1 MGCALAER
9 VAVKKGGQEW
19 RVTSVCV
26 IPGVQSTELV
36 KMGNVN
42 AERAGMGSTAPL
54 MAALT
59 CAMATGGARW
69 ARTAG
74 SVSARPAGEGLD
86 ATLPW
91 KPPVPIT
98 RITREMAWLTA

>member
-1 MGCALAER
+1 MAPMGCALAER

-42 AERAGMGSTAPL
+42 AERAGIGSTAPL
-54 MAALT
+54 VGKRQAPKQAHI
-59 CAMATGGARW
+59 AFF
-69 ARTAG
+69 
-74 SVSARPAGEGLD
+74 S
-86 ATLPW
+86 
-91 KPPVPIT
+91 
-98 RITREMAWLTA
+98 

>member
-1 MGCALAER
+1 MAEH
-9 VAVKKGGQEW
+9 VAAKKGGQEW
-19 RVTSVCV
+19 RVTSECV
-26 IPGVQSTELV
+26 IPVVQSTELV

-54 MAALT
+54 MAAPI
-59 CAMATGGARW
+59 CATAMGDARS

-91 KPPVPIT
+91 KLPVPIT

>member
-1 MGCALAER
+1 MAPMGCALAEH

-54 MAALT
+54 VGKRQAPKQAHI
-59 CAMATGGARW
+59 AFF
-69 ARTAG
+69 
-74 SVSARPAGEGLD
+74 S
-86 ATLPW
+86 
-91 KPPVPIT
+91 
-98 RITREMAWLTA
+98 